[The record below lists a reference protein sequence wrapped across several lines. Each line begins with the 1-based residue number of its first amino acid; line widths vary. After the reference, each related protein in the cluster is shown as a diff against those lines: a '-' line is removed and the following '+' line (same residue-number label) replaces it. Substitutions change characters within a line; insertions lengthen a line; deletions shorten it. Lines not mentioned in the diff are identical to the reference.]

1 MNWTDSSHAN
11 LDAAGRW
18 TPGLGDPSVMG
29 WVTVAVYLL
38 AAWLTWRVARQAR
51 ADGGAW
57 RLWATLAV
65 VLLALGVNKQ
75 LDLQSLFTQVGR
87 DLALAQGWYQERRL
101 VQGVFIGAL
110 AAGALAVGWWLRTEL
125 REPAQRLAGLGLCV
139 LLAFVVMR
147 AASFHHMDQLINFSV
162 VGVRMNWVLELSG
175 LVIILVAARRAL
187 RGQGAGSGAAAAGA
201 ARFGA
206 AGRASGGVGSAYR
219 HPDVSPDDPPLIA
232 WLRVRLA
239 PLRAVIARRQGA
251 RQRPAHPASAQPSP
265 PTAAPRRA
273 ARGEVTR
280 VPRRP

>member
-1 MNWTDSSHAN
+1 MNWTDPSHAN
-11 LDAAGRW
+11 LDVAGRW

-38 AAWLTWRVARQAR
+38 AAWFTWRVARQAR
-51 ADGGAW
+51 AEGGSW
-57 RLWATLAV
+57 RLWATLAL
-65 VLLALGVNKQ
+65 VLLALGINKQ

-101 VQGVFIGAL
+101 VQGAFIGAL
-110 AAGALAVGWWLRTEL
+110 AMGALALGWWLRTEL

-147 AASFHHMDQLINFSV
+147 AASFHHMDQLINFSLA
-162 VGVRMNWVLELSG
+162 GVRMNWVLELSG
-175 LVIILVAARRAL
+175 LVIILVASSRAL
-187 RGQGAGSGAAAAGA
+187 RGQVARRGAAAAGA

-206 AGRASGGVGSAYR
+206 AGPAAVGGGSANR

-251 RQRPAHPASAQPSP
+251 RQKPARPASAQASP
-265 PTAAPRRA
+265 PPASPPRAR
-273 ARGEVTR
+273 RGEVTR